1 MAGEEGPRHPFAVD
15 GKGKAAAE
23 RCAHQ
28 RATVDPWD
36 EVGEVCTHR
45 THGVSADELRLQR
58 GEQERGE
65 GLRGDVD
72 PPREEAER
80 ARIFVA
86 DRAQGDRIDGRF
98 CFGNSVL
105 CRPKDGDAW
114 LARRQLV
121 GAETVEGAVG
131 ARRGVGFVGAKDRQ
145 LKVGKECRPGARQMN
160 AYCMDPIRLDGADRG
175 DDVPLP
181 IALCRVADCA
191 DRGDDVVS
199 DERLTAMEP
208 HVLTQGNTKSFG
220 IFEDHFPGKVGDR
233 VQVGFVEFKQPCVHQ
248 ARRPRGGRIDGEAW
262 VEGLGI
268 LGNEDFQ
275 GAIFG
280 CRIQSVWSASKSEAR
295 RGRQREDFSPPT
307 AAGRVL
313 AMRRPVARGSAES
326 LLGPFPRL
334 LLAGAASAVI
344 FARAPVAA
352 SDDAPV
358 APTAEPAAPKAEAA
372 KEAEATDP
380 AFVDAVAALT
390 GKSLQNAK
398 VSAEVVDVDTG
409 KVLASRDPHALL
421 NPASNAKVYTAACAL
436 ALLHGNHRYQ
446 TTLAGTMKGGEITGA
461 LVIRGY
467 GDPTLR
473 TADFLEMA
481 RDLHQRGVRRVV
493 GDILVDQRF
502 FDGEH
507 TPPAFE
513 QQPNE
518 WAYFRAPVS
527 ALAVNENTVT
537 LHVRPGEEDGNA
549 SAYFDPPGFVDLKGS
564 IKTAGEGADT
574 VGLKLAPSGTRLE
587 ATVSGS
593 IGKRSGLARY
603 TRRVEDPTLLGGYVL
618 KQTLEQIGIKVGG
631 EVKAGSLEK
640 GNVLVRHESEPL
652 SKVLYALGKQSDNFY
667 AEMVMK
673 SLAGEVKGKPAK
685 TKEGTEAC
693 TAWLEKNGLSDT
705 GLVVKNGSG
714 LFDANRVTTASVT
727 KLLRFVHRDA
737 ALSSEFVAQLSIGGV
752 DGTLHTRFQKVRHAR
767 IVRAK
772 SGTLD
777 DTIALS
783 GYVYGPPGRSPLAFS
798 VIFNGV
804 AGKGSNARQS
814 IDAFVEKIAAYQWRK

>member
-1 MAGEEGPRHPFAVD
+1 
-15 GKGKAAAE
+15 
-23 RCAHQ
+23 
-28 RATVDPWD
+28 
-36 EVGEVCTHR
+36 
-45 THGVSADELRLQR
+45 
-58 GEQERGE
+58 
-65 GLRGDVD
+65 
-72 PPREEAER
+72 
-80 ARIFVA
+80 
-86 DRAQGDRIDGRF
+86 
-98 CFGNSVL
+98 
-105 CRPKDGDAW
+105 
-114 LARRQLV
+114 
-121 GAETVEGAVG
+121 
-131 ARRGVGFVGAKDRQ
+131 
-145 LKVGKECRPGARQMN
+145 
-160 AYCMDPIRLDGADRG
+160 MDSIGLDGTDRG
-175 DDVPLP
+175 DDVALP
-181 IALCRVADCA
+181 VALCGVADCA
-191 DRGDDVVS
+191 DRGDDVVG
-199 DERLTAMEP
+199 DKRLPPMEA
-208 HVLTQGNTKSFG
+208 HVFTQGNTKSFR
-220 IFEDHFPGKVGDR
+220 IFEDRFPGKVWDR
-233 VQVGFVEFKQPCVHQ
+233 VQVGFVEFEQPRMHQ
-248 ARRPRGGRIDGEAW
+248 ARRPRSRRVDGEAR
-262 VEGLGI
+262 VERLGI
-268 LGNEDFQ
+268 LGNEDLQ

-280 CRIQSVWSASKSEAR
+280 CRIQSVWSASKSEACR
-295 RGRQREDFSPPT
+295 ERQREDFSPPT
-307 AAGRVL
+307 ATGRVP

-334 LLAGAASAVI
+334 LLAGAASAAI

-352 SDDAPV
+352 SDDAPA
-358 APTAEPAAPKAEAA
+358 APSAEAPAPKAEAA
-372 KEAEATDP
+372 KESETTDP

-409 KVLASRDPHALL
+409 KVLASREPHALL

-574 VGLKLAPSGTRLE
+574 VGLKLTPAGTRLE

-652 SKVLYALGKQSDNFY
+652 STVLYALGKQSDNFY